1 MRAILILAVYLLPFY
16 FLGKGVKWWM
26 GQYSTRLAD
35 VQAEGDPGRPRSRFL
50 LGAWYRQLSTP
61 IGARDTEKGSGFPHE
76 SNPWAEGPR
85 NAIAGLTSRSS
96 ELRVQDT
103 MLKG

>member
-50 LGAWYRQLSTP
+50 LGAWYRQ
-61 IGARDTEKGSGFPHE
+61 
-76 SNPWAEGPR
+76 
-85 NAIAGLTSRSS
+85 
-96 ELRVQDT
+96 
-103 MLKG
+103 